1 MPEPASAFS
10 YAIVRVVPD
19 IERGEFVNAGVMLFA
34 RQHDFLAARVELDR
48 KRLAALS
55 PEADYESVRS
65 ALKAFVRVAEGD
77 EGAGPMATL
86 PKSERFGWLA
96 APSSTV
102 VQCSPTHTGLCSDPR
117 RALDELFEDL
127 VA

>member
-1 MPEPASAFS
+1 MPDPTSAFS

-19 IERGEFVNAGVMLFA
+19 IERGEFINAGVLLFA

-48 KRLAALS
+48 NRLAALC
-55 PEADYESVRS
+55 PDADYDSIES

-77 EGAGPMATL
+77 EEAGPMAAL

-117 RALDELFEDL
+117 QALDELFADL